1 MYSPIKGHKS
11 HVWLTEN
18 TSTHRANALAFHN
31 SDIQAGAALSFAS
44 KADALQ
50 RWKLSLCSVNRE
62 SIIGINNAVSIL
74 LQTYTRLPLWEK
86 FHMRKGMKSTISGFI
101 TSRESQWLMTNFA
114 AAPNCVFLRQDV
126 QKNPNHLVP
135 LKQIGC
141 TITMWV
147 HISWREKLNTSR

>member
-1 MYSPIKGHKS
+1 MYSPIKDHKS

-18 TSTHRANALAFHN
+18 TSTHRASALAFFN
-31 SDIQAGAALSFAS
+31 SDIRAGAAVSFGG
-44 KADALQ
+44 KTDALQ
-50 RWKLSLCSVNRE
+50 GWKLSLCSVNTE

-74 LQTYTRLPLWEK
+74 LQTYTRLLSWEK
-86 FHMRKGMKSTISGFI
+86 FHIRKGMKSTISGFI
-101 TSRESQWLMTNFA
+101 TSRESQWLMTNFTA
-114 AAPNCVFLRQDV
+114 TPNWVFLRQDV